1 MLGGRREEFVHH
13 ILGVLQPREEIS
25 WTPSLLQ
32 GLQPVGAEV
41 PRGIDVGHRS
51 HQGAQKQVGMV
62 LEHVDLHTETQKE
75 SS

>member
-1 MLGGRREEFVHH
+1 MGIGSSAGSV
-13 ILGVLQPREEIS
+13 GVEDPLS
-25 WTPSLLQ
+25 
-32 GLQPVGAEV
+32 
-41 PRGIDVGHRS
+41 IDVGHRS